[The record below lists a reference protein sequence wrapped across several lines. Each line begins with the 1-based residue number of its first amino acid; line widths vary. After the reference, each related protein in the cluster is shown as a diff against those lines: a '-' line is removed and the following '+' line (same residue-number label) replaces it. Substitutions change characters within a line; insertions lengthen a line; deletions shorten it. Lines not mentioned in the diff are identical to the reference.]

1 MSENKKIVAC
11 YARVGRNSM
20 EQKGHLKEGEALL
33 SQVGRCSSFIAQK
46 KEWQAG
52 PIYMD
57 IASTGDLERSGYQQM
72 LKDAWSGKF
81 HVLVVTDFDRLTRN
95 LSEGMRMVRAFT
107 KGLGIQI
114 SLLGRE
120 GRRANAKRSN

>member
-1 MSENKKIVAC
+1 MSKSKMIVAC

-20 EQKGHLKEGEALL
+20 EQSGHFKEGEALL
-33 SQVGRCSSFIAQK
+33 SQIERCSSFIAEK

-95 LSEGMRMVRAFT
+95 LSEGMHMVRAFT
-107 KGLGIQI
+107 RGLGIKI
-114 SLLGRE
+114 SFV
-120 GRRANAKRSN
+120 ARSRGKKS

>member
-20 EQKGHLKEGEALL
+20 EQSGRFKEGEALL
-33 SQVGRCSSFIAQK
+33 SQIDRCGSFIAQK

-81 HVLVVTDFDRLTRN
+81 HALVVTDFDRLTRN
-95 LSEGMRMVRAFT
+95 LSEGIRMVRTFT
-107 KGLGIQI
+107 KGLGIKI
-114 SLLGRE
+114 SLV
-120 GRRANAKRSN
+120 ARSRGKKNKC

>member
-1 MSENKKIVAC
+1 MSENKRIVAC
-11 YARVGRNSM
+11 YARVGRNSI
-20 EQKGHLKEGEALL
+20 EQSGHFKEGEALL
-33 SQVGRCSSFIAQK
+33 NQIEKCSSFIAQNRT
-46 KEWQAG
+46 WQAG

-107 KGLGIQI
+107 KGLGIKI
-114 SLLGRE
+114 SFV
-120 GRRANAKRSN
+120 ARSQRKKNRC